1 MSKVQ
6 VIEGEIFTDYRGL
19 ISSLN
24 DFDFEGVERFYFI
37 HHPDADVVRGW
48 HAHQFEKK
56 WFYCV
61 KGAFTIGLVK
71 IDDWEHPSE
80 NLRAEVFHLSEARS
94 EIVCVP
100 EGYGNC
106 IKAEEPGAVLLVF
119 SGKRYEE
126 ALADSWRYDK
136 DLWVDWERGEARR
149 KNS

>member
-1 MSKVQ
+1 MKKVK
-6 VIEGEIFTDYRGL
+6 VVEGEIFTDYRGL

-24 DFDFEGVERFYFI
+24 GFDFEGVERFYFI
-37 HHPDADVVRGW
+37 HHPDERVVRGW

-61 KGAFTIGLVK
+61 KGAFTVGLVE

-80 NLRAEVFHLSEARS
+80 NLKAEVFHLLEAKS
-94 EIVCVP
+94 EIICVP

-119 SGKRYEE
+119 SGE
-126 ALADSWRYDK
+126 AVQGGVA
-136 DLWVDWERGEARR
+136 G
-149 KNS
+149 